1 MQLDDVDLGN
11 GRITVAGH
19 VRPLDDLTRQAVLDW
34 LDHRRTRWPNTAN
47 PHLLITQKTAV
58 ELGPAGKLWTTRAT
72 RNLTATLERLRV
84 DRQLEEALIHGPDP
98 LHLSLVFG
106 IDEKTAIRYADSAR
120 ALLEQAAETRPL
132 P

>member
-1 MQLDDVDLGN
+1 MLLDDVDLGN
-11 GRITVAGH
+11 SRIIVAGH
-19 VRPLDDLTRQAVLDW
+19 VRPLDGLTRQAVLDW
-34 LDHRRTRWPNTAN
+34 LDHRRTRWPNTTN

-84 DRQLEEALIHGPDP
+84 DRQLEEALTLGPDP

-106 IDEKTAIRYADSAR
+106 IDEKTAIRYANSAR
-120 ALLEQAAETRPL
+120 QLLGQPTDGQE
-132 P
+132 